1 MAVPS
6 TLLRFVGGAS
16 DSMER
21 LRRVKWRLYGSPLCG
36 KAPSLLYA
44 EGALPVDAAA
54 IALFSDS
61 HLRHLPKLNE
71 QLRWSGPSMFHVKR
85 GRASAPCPIERQA
98 GRAPR

>member
-21 LRRVKWRLYGSPLCG
+21 LRRVKWRLYIQFSFMRKGP
-36 KAPSLLYA
+36 
-44 EGALPVDAAA
+44 LPVDAAA

-61 HLRHLPKLNE
+61 HLRHLPELNE